1 MSLTS
6 VKSGRARAIDAA
18 LGVIREGGIAA
29 VTMRSVADAAGM
41 TAPALYWHYEDKDAL
56 LRDIRREVATL
67 HRRLVLD
74 GPPEEIGLSGLRA
87 ILAAFRSFALAEPHL
102 YEMLFLLP
110 SMPGSL
116 ARPGSLFQIL
126 VDRVQECMRQN
137 MLADGDPS
145 DVALTISAHAQ
156 GLVVLYRRAQFESP
170 EAFAA
175 FFDRSVDRLLTGI
188 AHADVTHAHIP

>member
-18 LGVIREGGIAA
+18 LGVIREHGIAA

-56 LRDIRREVATL
+56 LRDIRREVAA
-67 HRRLVLD
+67 RYRSYVD
-74 GPPEEIGLSGLRA
+74 GPRDESGLSGLRGV
-87 ILAAFRSFALAEPHL
+87 LAAFRSFALAEPHL
-102 YEMLFLLP
+102 YEVLFLMP
-110 SMPGSL
+110 SIPGSL
-116 ARPGSLFQIL
+116 SRSGSLFQIL

-137 MLADGDPS
+137 VLAQADPS